1 MDTLRTVSIGCT
13 ENVVVFAN
21 GTLMEALTEPLPE
34 GPEDWRLPIKL
45 DI

>member
-13 ENVVVFAN
+13 KDVVFAN

-34 GPEDWRLPIKL
+34 GPGGL
-45 DI
+45 DCL